1 MEMSSRFLLV
11 FSLLIVLVE
20 SESTTCNIT
29 DQEMLSKAF
38 RSVSGFNLSWF
49 QPADSNCSLPIK
61 EIRLSSRNLSGIISW
76 KYLKNM
82 SELHVVDLSSNSLQ
96 GHVPGWFWSIQSL
109 EEVNLAENKIGGTI
123 GFEPNSGNAS
133 FSSIKVLNLSTN
145 RFTNLGKLSGFP
157 NLRVLDLSRNNL
169 GSLPSGFSTLT
180 KLESLNISSCNIS
193 GNIRAI
199 SGLHSLKSLDVSN
212 NTMNGTFP
220 SDFPSLDGLMFLN
233 VSLNNFTGTVHSDK
247 ASKFGNSAFLH
258 GGSLNFTASK
268 SPSNPIKPQSKA
280 VPPHI
285 KSNPKHPAVHKNT
298 AKKIKSK
305 SKTKTLI
312 VCVSSIS
319 TFLLVSIGISAL
331 CMHRRRK
338 LAARNKWAIS
348 TPVIQFPF
356 KVEKSGP
363 FSFETESGSSWVA
376 DIKEPTSAS
385 VIMSSKPLMNL
396 TFKDLIAAT
405 SHFGKE
411 SLLSEGRCGPLYR
424 AVLPGDVHVTIKVL
438 ENARDI
444 GHEEAVAIFEGL
456 SRLKHPNLLPLCGY
470 CIAGKL
476 FFFFFF
482 WAKAFKPL

>member
-338 LAARNKWAIS
+338 LAARNKWAI
-348 TPVIQFPF
+348 Q
-356 KVEKSGP
+356 
-363 FSFETESGSSWVA
+363 
-376 DIKEPTSAS
+376 
-385 VIMSSKPLMNL
+385 
-396 TFKDLIAAT
+396 
-405 SHFGKE
+405 HQ
-411 SLLSEGRCGPLYR
+411 
-424 AVLPGDVHVTIKVL
+424 
-438 ENARDI
+438 
-444 GHEEAVAIFEGL
+444 
-456 SRLKHPNLLPLCGY
+456 
-470 CIAGKL
+470 
-476 FFFFFF
+476 
-482 WAKAFKPL
+482 